1 MRAIEVG
8 ADIVLK
14 ATKVD
19 GIYSDDPV
27 KNPNATRY
35 DFLTYHEVLTQGLQV
50 MDSTAICLC
59 QDQGMPLQ
67 VFDMASPDALKKIVM
82 GERVGTT
89 VGVSHDQ

>member
-19 GIYSDDPV
+19 GVYSEDPV

-35 DFLTYHEVLTQGLQV
+35 DFLTYREVLSKGLQV

-67 VFDMASPDALKKIVM
+67 VFNMAEPDALKKIVA
-82 GERVGTT
+82 GERVGTI
-89 VGVSHDQ
+89 VGANHD

>member
-1 MRAIEVG
+1 MFEGEIG

-19 GIYSDDPV
+19 GVYSADPL
-27 KNPNATRY
+27 KNSDAKRY
-35 DFLTYHEVLTQGLQV
+35 DYLTYKEVLTKGLEV

-67 VFDMASPDALKKIVM
+67 VFDMAAPKALKRIVT
-82 GERVGTT
+82 GERVGTI
-89 VGVSHDQ
+89 VGANHDQ